1 MTFSVFTFLANITT
15 KTPNLFM
22 SKIIKIKVIPR
33 SSQNEIVGEM
43 ADGVLKVKLTTP
55 PIDGKAN
62 EELIKLLAKHF
73 SIAKNDIKI
82 LQGLKSKN
90 KMVEIKK

>member
-1 MTFSVFTFLANITT
+1 MKL
-15 KTPNLFM
+15 
-22 SKIIKIKVIPR
+22 KIRVLPR
-33 SSQNEIVGEM
+33 SSISEVVGEM
-43 ADGVLKVKLTTP
+43 SDGTLKIKLTTP

-73 SIAKNDIKI
+73 SVAKIDIQI

-90 KMVEIKK
+90 KIVEIKKE